1 MKNQNKFQYIY
12 ERLRIAILEGE
23 YKYGEQLLSE
33 HQLVKKYN
41 VSRETVR
48 KSLNML
54 VLDGMIQKIRG
65 KGSVV
70 IYQGVTEFPFADL
83 KSFKEVQT
91 QLGLHYE
98 TVVVRFEKIKA
109 ADVPQVK
116 KALEMTTDE
125 ELWHFIRYRQ
135 IEGITKIVDEDYV
148 RANLFPELSE
158 AVIQNSLYDYIEKVK
173 GYEISFSSKSITF
186 EPFGELERAAF
197 GDVTPQYSATVRGI
211 VHLKDTTK
219 FQYNVSKH
227 IATEFKFIDF
237 SRRHSHL
244 S

>member
-91 QLGLHYE
+91 
-98 TVVVRFEKIKA
+98 
-109 ADVPQVK
+109 
-116 KALEMTTDE
+116 
-125 ELWHFIRYRQ
+125 
-135 IEGITKIVDEDYV
+135 
-148 RANLFPELSE
+148 
-158 AVIQNSLYDYIEKVK
+158 
-173 GYEISFSSKSITF
+173 
-186 EPFGELERAAF
+186 
-197 GDVTPQYSATVRGI
+197 
-211 VHLKDTTK
+211 
-219 FQYNVSKH
+219 
-227 IATEFKFIDF
+227 
-237 SRRHSHL
+237 
-244 S
+244 

>member
-23 YKYGEQLLSE
+23 YEYGEQLLSE

-41 VSRETVR
+41 VSR
-48 KSLNML
+48 
-54 VLDGMIQKIRG
+54 
-65 KGSVV
+65 
-70 IYQGVTEFPFADL
+70 
-83 KSFKEVQT
+83 
-91 QLGLHYE
+91 E

-158 AVIQNSLYDYIEKVK
+158 AVVQNSLYDYIEKVK